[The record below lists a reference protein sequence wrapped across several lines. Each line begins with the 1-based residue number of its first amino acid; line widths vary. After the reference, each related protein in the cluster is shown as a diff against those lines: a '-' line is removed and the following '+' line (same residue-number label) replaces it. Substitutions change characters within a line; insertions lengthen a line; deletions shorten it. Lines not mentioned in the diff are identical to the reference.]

1 MTQLDRIEKEL
12 HNLNTQ
18 MAEHRK
24 ETVEHM
30 REIAV
35 LKTKMSMIGTIS
47 GISFTGLIGIIT
59 TLILKGGY
67 GA

>member
-1 MTQLDRIEKEL
+1 MTQLDRIEREL
-12 HNLNTQ
+12 HSLNSQ

-24 ETVEHM
+24 ETIDHM
-30 REIAV
+30 REIAI
-35 LKTKMSMIGTIS
+35 LKTKMSIIGTIS

-59 TLILKGGY
+59 TILKGGIF